1 MLSIAIT
8 LGRSVSN
15 ARVCRAAL
23 VQHFS
28 RIDAASVAIVIT
40 EFGSRGMFWRE
51 VVSVMLQHQLYDQ
64 LGLLTQITHPLR
76 QHFYWIDA
84 EMRYSAL
91 SWSWRI
97 PDLILHS
104 YRRSHLDKAM
114 GEAYSVRVYPTLLP
128 SKPPPLDHSPR
139 SPSPLFPY
147 PYVAVGP
154 SQLPDFREPLD
165 PAQAEH
171 GTE

>member
-1 MLSIAIT
+1 MRMCHA
-8 LGRSVSN
+8 G
-15 ARVCRAAL
+15 L

-40 EFGSRGMFWRE
+40 EFGSRGIFWRE

-64 LGLLTQITHPLR
+64 LGQLTQIMHPLR
-76 QHFYWIDA
+76 QHFYWIDV

-91 SWSWRI
+91 SWSWRV
-97 PDLILHS
+97 PDLILHSS

-114 GEAYSVRVYPTLLP
+114 GEAYSVRVYPTVLP
-128 SKPPPLDHSPR
+128 SKPPPRDHSR

-165 PAQAEH
+165 PAQAEDQH